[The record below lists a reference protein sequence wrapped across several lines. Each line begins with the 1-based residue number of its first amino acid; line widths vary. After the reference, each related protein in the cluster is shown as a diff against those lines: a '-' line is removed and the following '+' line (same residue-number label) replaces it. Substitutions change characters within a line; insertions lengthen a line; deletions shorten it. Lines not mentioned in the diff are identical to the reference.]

1 MTQSRVWSR
10 SKLGMPVTGNQ
21 APVGMVSRDPD
32 LIIELPLDGPFMP
45 VRSDPGPVP

>member
-1 MTQSRVWSR
+1 
-10 SKLGMPVTGNQ
+10 MPVTGNQ